1 MVYPPVMAYPP
12 VTAYLPRDGVPAPQI
27 CYQSCRW
34 WLGWPL
40 ANGRGLAVGQWAWAG
55 QHSGRQGGSG
65 KMKSPV
71 AWAAGAIQWIS
82 AVNCLNPFRS
92 CPLPTPLPI
101 ALPVAQ

>member
-40 ANGRGLAVGQWAWAG
+40 ASGRGLASTPGNRGALAG
-55 QHSGRQGGSG
+55 CIPLSRGVLARFNGSAQLTASIRSALARSQPPCQ
-65 KMKSPV
+65 SPC
-71 AWAAGAIQWIS
+71 QS
-82 AVNCLNPFRS
+82 PSR
-92 CPLPTPLPI
+92 
-101 ALPVAQ
+101 